1 MVQTSRQVQT
11 QTQKQVQTLSPQQIQ
26 VVRLLNLSTIEL
38 EEKIH
43 AEILENPALEQG
55 KEDNQ
60 SEINQEEE
68 SIEYNS
74 LEDYLTEDDIPDY
87 KLKEQNYSKKEVPEE
102 IPFSEDTS
110 FYDILKN
117 QLGEQSLTETQVKV
131 GEYIIGSLDDDGLL
145 RKSLVSIADELAI
158 YMGID
163 VDPNQVEEVLQVIQ
177 QFDPPGVGSRSLQ
190 ECLLIQIIRKPNVE
204 TMALEK
210 KIIEECYDEF
220 TKKHWDKIEKK
231 LNIDERTLQKAID
244 EITKLNPKPG
254 ASLGESLQKN
264 LQQIIPD
271 FIVETFDDNISL
283 SLNNR
288 NVPTLQLNA
297 EFSAMIEEHTKNRK
311 NQSKESKDAMLFL
324 KQRLDS
330 AQNFIDAIKQR
341 QNTLMSTMQA
351 IIDLQRPFFIDGDE
365 SKITPMILKDVA
377 NKTGLDISTIS
388 RVSNNKYV
396 QTNFGIF
403 PLKYFFGDSFT
414 NRDGKESSTRKIKLM
429 LEECV
434 NKEDKK
440 SPYTDMQLAKILA
453 QKGHPISRRTVAKYR
468 EQLNIP
474 ESRLR
479 R

>member
-1 MVQTSRQVQT
+1 
-11 QTQKQVQTLSPQQIQ
+11 
-26 VVRLLNLSTIEL
+26 
-38 EEKIH
+38 
-43 AEILENPALEQG
+43 
-55 KEDNQ
+55 
-60 SEINQEEE
+60 
-68 SIEYNS
+68 
-74 LEDYLTEDDIPDY
+74 
-87 KLKEQNYSKKEVPEE
+87 
-102 IPFSEDTS
+102 
-110 FYDILKN
+110 
-117 QLGEQSLTETQVKV
+117 
-131 GEYIIGSLDDDGLL
+131 
-145 RKSLVSIADELAI
+145 
-158 YMGID
+158 
-163 VDPNQVEEVLQVIQ
+163 
-177 QFDPPGVGSRSLQ
+177 
-190 ECLLIQIIRKPNVE
+190 
-204 TMALEK
+204 
-210 KIIEECYDEF
+210 
-220 TKKHWDKIEKK
+220 
-231 LNIDERTLQKAID
+231 
-244 EITKLNPKPG
+244 
-254 ASLGESLQKN
+254 
-264 LQQIIPD
+264 
-271 FIVETFDDNISL
+271 
-283 SLNNR
+283 
-288 NVPTLQLNA
+288 
-297 EFSAMIEEHTKNRK
+297 
-311 NQSKESKDAMLFL
+311 MLFL